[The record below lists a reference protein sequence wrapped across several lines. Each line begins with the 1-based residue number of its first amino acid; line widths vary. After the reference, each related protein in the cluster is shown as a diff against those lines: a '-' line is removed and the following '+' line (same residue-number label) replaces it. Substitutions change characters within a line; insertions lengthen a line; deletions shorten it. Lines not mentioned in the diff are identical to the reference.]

1 MGILMSTL
9 RREMNRN
16 MQEDHPNNN
25 KALKGFLVLIA
36 IIQKRSRL
44 KKSKKMKTN
53 TPSNNHA

>member
-1 MGILMSTL
+1 MSTL